1 VDIITEIILA
11 TPQFL
16 KKKFPVAECDQLR
29 QMAASRLNEIS
40 LAVSE
45 DVDLGKVYE
54 TTSFTVTH
62 VEEYIAK

>member
-1 VDIITEIILA
+1 
-11 TPQFL
+11 
-16 KKKFPVAECDQLR
+16 
-29 QMAASRLNEIS
+29 MAASRLNEIS